1 MVVTRVVMRFG
12 FIENKLTK
20 AITCRL
26 VIHLPGK
33 MLIST
38 FESERRKIKKDLTE
52 IIKQKLGD
60 YGYQLTDDDVA
71 SYDVLNN
78 LMKNKECVI
87 EYPSF

>member
-52 IIKQKLGD
+52 IIKQKFD
-60 YGYQLTDDDVA
+60 SYGFLITDDDF
-71 SYDVLNN
+71 SDYRILFN
-78 LMKNKECVI
+78 LLKYNLCVVDF
-87 EYPSF
+87 PSF

>member
-1 MVVTRVVMRFG
+1 MVITKVVLRLD
-12 FIENKLTK
+12 FIENKVLNE
-20 AITCRL
+20 ISCRL
-26 VIHLPGK
+26 SIRLPGK
-33 MLIST
+33 LLISNFLT
-38 FESERRKIKKDLTE
+38 NRINMKYDLKR
-52 IIKQKLGD
+52 IIKQKLDD